1 MTARRVAL
9 LPAQDVN
16 RGDDAAGRD
25 VVLGVIGH
33 DIHVVANRIL
43 AIGLAESGFRPHN
56 LGTSNTV
63 DDFADAALETG
74 ARAVLVSSIN
84 GEGEEAC
91 MGIGTRF
98 AAVGLADILLY
109 IGGNLVIGDR
119 SSDVVIRLF
128 TSYGFHRVFHRP
140 TTFRPL
146 FEALRRDLG
155 HAGA

>member
-1 MTARRVAL
+1 
-9 LPAQDVN
+9 
-16 RGDDAAGRD
+16 
-25 VVLGVIGH
+25 VLGVIGH

-56 LGTSNTV
+56 LGTSNSV
-63 DDFADAALETG
+63 DDFVDAALETS

-91 MGIGTRF
+91 RGIGTHF
-98 AAVGLADILLY
+98 AAAGLADVLLY

-119 SSDVVIRLF
+119 SSDSVVRLF
-128 TSYGFHRVFHRP
+128 ASYGFHRVFHRP
-140 TTFRPL
+140 ATFRPL